1 MIDLPLA
8 HVGGIPIEETI
19 GSFGPA
25 LVVGIGVAWAK
36 LRDRLR
42 HPPALKRPGPEAGPG
57 RAAGSKADTTRSPPD
72 ATAG

>member
-1 MIDLPLA
+1 MIDGPLA

-25 LVVGIGVAWAK
+25 LVVGVGVAWAK

-42 HPPALKRPGPEAGPG
+42 HPPALKRTRTNSGTRPRRVRG
-57 RAAGSKADTTRSPPD
+57 RHDQLSP
-72 ATAG
+72 

>member
-1 MIDLPLA
+1 MIEVPLA

-25 LVVGIGVAWAK
+25 LVVGVGVAWAK

-42 HPPALKRPGPEAGPG
+42 HPPALKRP
-57 RAAGSKADTTRSPPD
+57 RTRSGTRPRRVQPRHD
-72 ATAG
+72 EVAP

>member
-1 MIDLPLA
+1 MIDAPLA

-25 LVVGIGVAWAK
+25 LILGVGVAWAK

-42 HPPALKRPGPEAGPG
+42 HPPALKRTRTTSGTRPCRAQG
-57 RAAGSKADTTRSPPD
+57 RHDEVAP
-72 ATAG
+72 

>member
-1 MIDLPLA
+1 MIDVPLA

-25 LVVGIGVAWAK
+25 LVVGVGVTWAK

-42 HPPALKRPGPEAGPG
+42 HPPALKRPRARSGTRPRRVQG
-57 RAAGSKADTTRSPPD
+57 RHDEVAP
-72 ATAG
+72 

>member
-1 MIDLPLA
+1 MIDAPLA

-25 LVVGIGVAWAK
+25 LIVGGGVAWAK

-42 HPPALKRPGPEAGPG
+42 HPRHLPALKRTRTKSRTRHRRVRG
-57 RAAGSKADTTRSPPD
+57 RHDELSP
-72 ATAG
+72 